1 MEVVFHF
8 DRMKHFCP
16 TKLYTYYNLR
26 CFLGF
31 KTYCTTGKDKGWY
44 ITFLQVIWSW
54 LGGATVLSDV
64 FILTCGCGKRWI
76 FVDINVFPYCCSYV
90 GRLFVK
96 SSGKPS
102 EILTKL
108 NEMAGYDPDEKILL
122 SEVCVSSLFNIF
134 QLLSAMNFFRNS
146 SLYASWLSITLTFKR
161 RIFFLHV

>member
-1 MEVVFHF
+1 M
-8 DRMKHFCP
+8 
-16 TKLYTYYNLR
+16 
-26 CFLGF
+26 
-31 KTYCTTGKDKGWY
+31 
-44 ITFLQVIWSW
+44 
-54 LGGATVLSDV
+54 
-64 FILTCGCGKRWI
+64 
-76 FVDINVFPYCCSYV
+76 DINVFPYCCSYV

-146 SLYASWLSITLTFKR
+146 SLYAS
-161 RIFFLHV
+161 